1 MSAMNEFYQTAIINL
16 ANIHIGERFREDYG
30 DLSAMQ
36 RSIKKHG
43 LINPVT
49 VTADSSK
56 DISEDYALVAGGR
69 RISALAEMGQMEIPC
84 RIYDHPLSDLEI
96 RSIELEEN
104 LQRKALDWKE
114 QVKLQQE
121 IHALQVSIHGEKTST
136 APDAQGFS
144 LTDTAKLL
152 GRDKSS
158 LSRDLKLAETV
169 REFPDIDWDS
179 CKNKTEA
186 IKLTKKLEE
195 KVIRKELA
203 ARAEKK
209 LGSGNVRLQKMADAY
224 LTGNFFDMIKNVPA
238 DSIDLIEC
246 DPPYAIDLQ
255 NNKKDYNYES
265 YNEVDPQ
272 FYEKFMTQV
281 FEECYRVMAPN
292 SWMLC
297 WFGPDW
303 FEQIFSWAIEAGF
316 SGVRIPGIWTKPN
329 GQTNNPSKRLASAYE
344 MFFYFAK
351 GSPVLATPGSIN
363 LFPFNPVSPVRKIH
377 PTERPIELITKLLST
392 FGTEGNRV
400 LVPFAGSGAT
410 LIAAADLSMVPMGY
424 DLNPDP
430 REGYMVRIA
439 EKYGRA

>member
-1 MSAMNEFYQTAIINL
+1 MKNYQTAIINI
-16 ANIHIGERFREDYG
+16 ANIFIGERFREDYG
-30 DLSAMQ
+30 DLTAMQ

-43 LINPVT
+43 LINPIT
-49 VTADSSK
+49 VTTDTHDK
-56 DISEDYALVAGGR
+56 ISEDYSLVAGGR
-69 RISALAEMGQMEIPC
+69 RISALAEMGQVEIPC

-121 IHALQVSIHGEKTST
+121 IHNLQITIHGQKTST
-136 APDAQGFS
+136 APDAKGYS

-169 REFPDIDWDS
+169 REFPEMAWED
-179 CKNKTEA
+179 CKNKAEA
-186 IKLTKKLEE
+186 IKMTKKLEE

-203 ARAEKK
+203 KRAEKK
-209 LGSGNVRLQKMADAY
+209 LGSGNVRLQKMSDAY
-224 LTGNFFDMIKNVPA
+224 LTGNFFDMVKKVP
-238 DSIDLIEC
+238 DGSIDLIEM

-272 FYEKFMTQV
+272 FYENFMTQA
-281 FEECYRVMAPN
+281 FEECYRVMSPN
-292 SWMLC
+292 SWLLC
-297 WFGPDW
+297 WFGSDW
-303 FEQIFSWAIEAGF
+303 FEQIFTWANDAGF
-316 SGVRIPGIWTKPN
+316 KGVRIPGIWTKPN

-351 GSPVLATPGSIN
+351 GSPVLATPGTTN
-363 LFPFNPVSPVRKIH
+363 LFAHNPVSPVKKIH
-377 PTERPIELITKLLST
+377 PTERPIELIHQVLST
-392 FGTEGNRV
+392 FATEGSRV
-400 LVPFAGSGAT
+400 LVPFAGSGTT

-424 DLNPDP
+424 DLNPTP
-430 REGYMVRIA
+430 REGYMIRIA
-439 EKYGRA
+439 EKYTKV